1 MTAVEGAVLS
11 YKQSY
16 DIVIALADKFGRCG
30 GFAPE

>member
-1 MTAVEGAVLS
+1 VLS